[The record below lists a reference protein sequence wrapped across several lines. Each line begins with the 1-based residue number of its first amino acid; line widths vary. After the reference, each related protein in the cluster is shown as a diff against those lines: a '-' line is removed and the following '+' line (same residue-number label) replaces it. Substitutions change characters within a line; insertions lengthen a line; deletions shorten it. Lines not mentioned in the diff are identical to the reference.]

1 MYEDT
6 ARILLEHGYRR
17 YEISNYAKEGYFCR
31 HNAGYWKRVDYIG
44 FGLGASTLQNP
55 LRYKNTDCLE
65 TYLQQ
70 DFSKKELLIL
80 TKDNQIEETMFL
92 GLRMMAGVSLTEFE
106 EHFHC
111 PLSVIYQRE
120 IKKLTE
126 EALIQ
131 VKNDRI
137 FLTEKGIDLSNY
149 ALSEFL
155 LG

>member
-1 MYEDT
+1 
-6 ARILLEHGYRR
+6 
-17 YEISNYAKEGYFCR
+17 
-31 HNAGYWKRVDYIG
+31 
-44 FGLGASTLQNP
+44 
-55 LRYKNTDCLE
+55 
-65 TYLQQ
+65 
-70 DFSKKELLIL
+70 
-80 TKDNQIEETMFL
+80 MFL